1 MAAEF
6 DGFSHEF
13 AVIWIFP
20 ALQFFFWKNVQ
31 INYTKLFYA
40 DKVFLFDVQPAIAVS
55 IREQLYEVRYTFLS
69 WF

>member
-1 MAAEF
+1 MGLVMNLLLYEYF
-6 DGFSHEF
+6 VHCSSFCG
-13 AVIWIFP
+13 
-20 ALQFFFWKNVQ
+20 KNLH

-69 WF
+69 